1 MPNTPIAPVAAPA
14 AIASTDPTRS
24 AGSASDPR
32 PHRADGGGGVPGGG
46 APAGPHPHGAG
57 EPAADATRSPAPA
70 DAIRSLVLPAD
81 LAPVALLGAHDE
93 VLRAVE
99 RGFPEVRIHLRGTV
113 LTVAGARPRVDVVI
127 LLMSELVFIDID
139 AARV

>member
-1 MPNTPIAPVAAPA
+1 MANLENIC
-14 AIASTDPTRS
+14 
-24 AGSASDPR
+24 PR
-32 PHRADGGGGVPGGG
+32 L
-46 APAGPHPHGAG
+46 HGAG

-70 DAIRSLVLPAD
+70 DATRSLVLPAD

-127 LLMSELVFIDID
+127 LLMSELIDV
-139 AARV
+139 AHAGTPLTPQ